1 LDAIAID
8 KGSGTSIQQQLYD
21 RIRTAIME
29 GRMQSGERVPSTRSL
44 AAQLG
49 VARGTIDITYARLTG
64 EGYLVAR
71 GQRGTIV
78 SSELRQNVISAK
90 TAAPPIAMR
99 APAPDGPPLPLR
111 LGLPALDLF
120 PRKVWVR
127 LAAREAR
134 KLSAESLAHSYP
146 TGLPV
151 LREAIVAYL
160 AVARGIVCRPEQVVV
175 TSGYQ
180 GALNLVASLLLKPDD
195 QIWLEDPGYVFA
207 QKAFASLAMR
217 VVPIPVDGEGLCVAY
232 ARDNHDGARL
242 AVVTPT
248 HQFPLGMPLSLPRRQ
263 ALLAWAKE
271 CDAWVL
277 EDDYDCEFHYSGHK
291 PPALKSIDAMDR
303 VFYAGSFSKTLFPI
317 LRLGYLVLPVAFI
330 DAAERTCEMLHRGAA
345 AFEQSVAAA
354 FMSEG
359 YFARHLRRMRA
370 HYRARRK
377 ALVEEM
383 ERQFGEDVQISLQ
396 PGGLHILARFPNRGP
411 DVELASQAR
420 RHGFAPIPLSGRSLK
435 HGAGEGLLMSFTNIR
450 EDEAADVVASL
461 RKAINSHDTRRMLR
475 SSHRA

>member
-1 LDAIAID
+1 MH
-8 KGSGTSIQQQLYD
+8 ST
-21 RIRTAIME
+21 
-29 GRMQSGERVPSTRSL
+29 STRVRARPSSSNSTIAFAL
-44 AAQLG
+44 RSWRGECNRASACRRHAALQLG
-49 VARGTIDITYARLTG
+49 VARGTIDLTYARLTG

-71 GQRGTIV
+71 GQRGTVV
-78 SSELRQNVISAK
+78 SSELRRTISSAA
-90 TAAPPIAMR
+90 TAPPPG
-99 APAPDGPPLPLR
+99 APAPDRPPPLPLR

-134 KLSAESLAHSYP
+134 KLSTESLAYSYP
-146 TGLPV
+146 TGLPI

-160 AVARGIVCRPEQVVV
+160 AVARGIVCRPDQVVV

-180 GALNLVASLLLKPDD
+180 GALNLVARLLLKPNDR
-195 QIWLEDPGYVFA
+195 IWLEDPGYVFA

-232 ARDNHDGARL
+232 ARDSHESARL

-248 HQFPLGMPLSLPRRQ
+248 HQFPLGMPMSLPRRQ
-263 ALLAWAKE
+263 ALLAWAGA

-303 VFYAGSFSKTLFPI
+303 VFYAGSFSKTLFPS
-317 LRLGYLVLPVAFI
+317 LRLGYLVLPGAFV
-330 DAAERTCEMLHRGAA
+330 DAAEPTCQMLHRGAA
-345 AFEQSVAAA
+345 GFEQSVAAA
-354 FMSEG
+354 FMTEG

-383 ERQFGEDVQISLQ
+383 ERQFGNDVQISLQ
-396 PGGLHILARFPNRGP
+396 AGGLHILARFPNHGP
-411 DVELASQAR
+411 DVELARQAR
-420 RHGFAPIPLSGRSLK
+420 RHGLTTIPLSGRSLQ
-435 HGAGEGLLMSFTNIR
+435 HSAGEGLLMSFTNIR

-461 RKAINSHDTRRMLR
+461 RKAIKSHDTRRMSR
-475 SSHRA
+475 SSSPGLTR

>member
-1 LDAIAID
+1 LDALDID

-21 RIRTAIME
+21 RIRAAIME

-49 VARGTIDITYARLTG
+49 VARGTIDLTYARLTG

-71 GQRGTIV
+71 GQRGTVV
-78 SSELRQNVISAK
+78 SSELRSNISSAATTTPPISA
-90 TAAPPIAMR
+90 R
-99 APAPDGPPLPLR
+99 APAPDEPPLPLR

-134 KLSAESLAHSYP
+134 KLSAESLSFSYP
-146 TGLPV
+146 MGLPA

-160 AVARGIVCRPEQVVV
+160 AVARGIVCRPEQVIV

-180 GALNLVASLLLKPDD
+180 GAQNLVASLILKPDD
-195 QIWLEDPGYVFA
+195 QVWLEDPGYVFA

-232 ARDNHDGARL
+232 ARDNHEGARL

-263 ALLAWAKE
+263 ALLAWASE

-291 PPALKSIDAMDR
+291 PAALKSIDAMDR
-303 VFYAGSFSKTLFPI
+303 AFYAGSFSKTLFPS
-317 LRLGYLVLPVAFI
+317 LRLGYLVLPRVFI
-330 DAAERTCEMLHRGAA
+330 DAAERTCQMLHRGAA
-345 AFEQSVAAA
+345 GFEQSVATA

-377 ALVEEM
+377 ALVDEM
-383 ERQFGEDVQISLQ
+383 ERQFGNDVQISLQ
-396 PGGLHILARFPNRGP
+396 PGGLHILARFPDHGP
-411 DVELASQAR
+411 DVELARQAR
-420 RHGFAPIPLSGRSLK
+420 RHGLTTIPLSGRSLR
-435 HGAGEGLLMSFTNIR
+435 HSAGEGLLMSFTNIR
-450 EDEAADVVASL
+450 EDEAADVVTLL
-461 RKAINSHDTRRMLR
+461 RQAMKNRDGH
-475 SSHRA
+475 HRA